1 MGSFFQD
8 QGVRFKSAKDSTLNL
23 PWIEKYRPKSL
34 NNISAQEDTLITL
47 KNSKDNL
54 PHMLF
59 YGPPGTGK
67 TSTILALA
75 RELFGPELMKSRVLE
90 LNASHER
97 GIDVIRERV
106 KNYARSFIISDSDR
120 NNQCPGFKII
130 ILDEADSLTKD
141 AQEALRRTMEKYS
154 ELTRFCLIC
163 NQISCIIPALKSR
176 CTLFRFKS
184 IGIDNMRN
192 RLTYI
197 CEQEGIDYYP
207 EAMDE
212 LIKDSQGD
220 LRKAISWLNNASK
233 LHKDDRVTVDTIKET
248 VGIVP
253 DDIING
259 LIESAASKSYDKIQ
273 ETVND
278 VIASGYF
285 GKQVI
290 EQVFLKVLQD
300 LRINEDHKCNIGES
314 LGIIDKRLVD
324 GGCELFQVLSLM
336 CAISKNM
343 D

>member
-1 MGSFFQD
+1 MGSFFRNQD
-8 QGVRFKSAKDSTLNL
+8 TRSRSTKDSTSCL

-34 NNISAQEDTLITL
+34 NNISAQEETLITL
-47 KNSKDNL
+47 NHFKDSL

-75 RELFGPELMKSRVLE
+75 RELFGSELMKSRVLE

-97 GIDVIRERV
+97 GISVIRERV
-106 KNYARSFIISDSDR
+106 KNYAR
-120 NNQCPGFKII
+120 NKCPGFKII

-141 AQEALRRTMEKYS
+141 AQEALRRIIEKYS

-163 NQISCIIPALKSR
+163 NQVSCIIPALKSR

-184 IGIDNMRN
+184 IGTENMRN
-192 RLTYI
+192 RLSYI
-197 CEQEGIDYYP
+197 CEQEGINYYS
-207 EAMDE
+207 EALDE

-220 LRKAISWLNNASK
+220 LRKAITWLNNASK
-233 LHKDDRVTVDTIKET
+233 LHKNDRVTVDTIKET

-253 DDIING
+253 DDIIND

-273 ETVND
+273 ETVSN

-285 GKQVI
+285 GKQII
-290 EQVFLKVLQD
+290 EQVFFQVLQD
-300 LRINEDHKCNIGES
+300 LRFSENHKCNIGES
-314 LGIIDKRLVD
+314 IGIVDKRLVD
-324 GGCELFQVLSLM
+324 GGSEFFQVLSLM
-336 CAISKNM
+336 CKISENM
-343 D
+343 N

>member
-1 MGSFFQD
+1 MGSFFRNQD
-8 QGVRFKSAKDSTLNL
+8 TRPKLTKDSSSCL

-34 NNISAQEDTLITL
+34 NNISAQEETLITL
-47 KNSKDNL
+47 NHSKDNL

-97 GIDVIRERV
+97 GIGVIRERV
-106 KNYARSFIISDSDR
+106 KNYARSCIVSDSDR
-120 NNQCPGFKII
+120 NKCPGFKII
-130 ILDEADSLTKD
+130 ILDEADSLTRD
-141 AQEALRRTMEKYS
+141 AQEALRRIIEKYS

-163 NQISCIIPALKSR
+163 NQVSCIIPALKSR

-184 IGIDNMRN
+184 IGTENMRN
-192 RLTYI
+192 RLSYI
-197 CEQEGIDYYP
+197 CEQEGINYYS
-207 EAMDE
+207 EALDE

-220 LRKAISWLNNASK
+220 LRKAITWLNNASK
-233 LHKDDRVTVDTIKET
+233 LHKNDRITVDTIKET

-253 DDIING
+253 DDIIND

-273 ETVND
+273 ETVSN

-285 GKQVI
+285 GKQII
-290 EQVFLKVLQD
+290 EQVFLRVLQD
-300 LRINEDHKCNIGES
+300 LRFNENHKCNIGES
-314 LGIIDKRLVD
+314 MGIIDKRLVD
-324 GGCELFQVLSLM
+324 GGSEFFQVLSLM
-336 CAISKNM
+336 CKISENM
-343 D
+343 N